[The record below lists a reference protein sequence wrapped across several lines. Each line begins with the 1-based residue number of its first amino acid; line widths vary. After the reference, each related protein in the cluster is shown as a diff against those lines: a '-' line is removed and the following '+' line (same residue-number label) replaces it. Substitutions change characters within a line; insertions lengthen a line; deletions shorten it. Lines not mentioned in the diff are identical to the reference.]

1 MLGNEL
7 LSGGGA
13 LIKRINYQN
22 FAGCEAATITL
33 TANYEL
39 FAEYFLH
46 HFVGEKCNYSTVTFL
61 GICFLNEKFNCFLNM
76 FSSRSIFPSK
86 VHVFSGKIH
95 VSFPSKLHVF
105 EKTRFFG

>member
-1 MLGNEL
+1 MGKIYFFLTVCVGHEYTPPPREKVKRSACL
-7 LSGGGA
+7 AMRSGAGA

-76 FSSRSIFPSK
+76 FSS
-86 VHVFSGKIH
+86 
-95 VSFPSKLHVF
+95 KLHVF
-105 EKTRFFG
+105 E

>member
-7 LSGGGA
+7 LSGAGA

-76 FSSRSIFPSK
+76 FSS
-86 VHVFSGKIH
+86 
-95 VSFPSKLHVF
+95 KLHVF
-105 EKTRFFG
+105 E